1 MKNPNGLSSYE
12 KHILEKLDHVRPV
25 CGEDSS
31 KERYRYLQWIS
42 CKNAVIEAMR
52 DNHHRIFTPKDCR

>member
-1 MKNPNGLSSYE
+1 MINPNDLTSYE
-12 KHILEKLDHVRPV
+12 KHILEKLNHVKPD
-25 CGEDSS
+25 CGEDNT

-52 DNHHRIFTPKDCR
+52 DNHHRLFKPKY